1 MARRACEQALLQLA
15 AAAEASAN
23 VFERDSLL
31 IGHFELN
38 RQQALFI
45 SAFQDALQER
55 VRRDWQGNA
64 LAGGGNASTDWQ
76 SLSLVDDREVEAQ
89 VAADRLAMQLA
100 QAADAQW
107 QQWQAFTHALQ
118 RPDAAGGA
126 KPALRAETIAHAAQ
140 RALLGLS
147 TRDDVQRVLE
157 TTFYRCLGA
166 ALPDALND
174 IMAQWRAAGVR
185 EQTQPLRSVPG
196 GKPAATGAGAP
207 TPGRAGGAGHAGGA
221 EFQPSGASVLDEG
234 SGFARSASGRFAHSG
249 HGGLDPQTQPGGL
262 GPGRGAAGGSG
273 GGWGGYQGRPASQPS
288 LGQVGSGMMGVLRRL
303 SNTPVQ
309 ESGAVSSGFG
319 SLSHSTAA
327 GGLAHSGSGSG
338 FGPLAMPNLIHAH
351 REELR
356 EAAAGQLDVMVID
369 VVATLF
375 DAILS
380 DPKVPP
386 QMARLIGRL
395 QLPVLRAAL
404 GDPSFFSMR
413 RHPVRRLVNRIASLG
428 SAFDDFAGEE
438 AQRFLARVKELVQAI
453 VEGDFERLDLYEVQL
468 AELESFVQEQA
479 QREAKESGD
488 AARLL
493 AEREAGARIQQRYAL
508 TLQGA
513 LRTLNAPDFVR
524 DFVSEVWSGVLVQAS
539 LAQPADAARVQRLRE
554 AARDLFLSVQP
565 KAGTA
570 QRKTFLTQLPPL
582 MKALNEGLDLIA
594 WPAAARSAFFGA
606 LLPAHA
612 RSLKGEVK
620 EDGRVEGISALDY
633 NLMARQLE
641 SLLATP
647 LPQLNQLP
655 AATPEA
661 APEPRLDETTAKAV
675 GLLEESAV
683 DWTAPV
689 PQAPQAEPT
698 PAVADLQIAGLPT
711 VEEPTEPVQGRGLA
725 DHVQIGFAYQML
737 LENQWQKVRVNHIS
751 PGRTFFVFTRGKRH
765 KQAISLTH
773 RMLVKLCETE
783 RFRAY
788 ESAALLERAT
798 ARARSQLAKIGI
810 EAKRT

>member
-1 MARRACEQALLQLA
+1 
-15 AAAEASAN
+15 
-23 VFERDSLL
+23 V
-31 IGHFELN
+31 
-38 RQQALFI
+38 
-45 SAFQDALQER
+45 
-55 VRRDWQGNA
+55 
-64 LAGGGNASTDWQ
+64 
-76 SLSLVDDREVEAQ
+76 
-89 VAADRLAMQLA
+89 
-100 QAADAQW
+100 
-107 QQWQAFTHALQ
+107 
-118 RPDAAGGA
+118 
-126 KPALRAETIAHAAQ
+126 
-140 RALLGLS
+140 
-147 TRDDVQRVLE
+147 
-157 TTFYRCLGA
+157 
-166 ALPDALND
+166 
-174 IMAQWRAAGVR
+174 
-185 EQTQPLRSVPG
+185 
-196 GKPAATGAGAP
+196 
-207 TPGRAGGAGHAGGA
+207 
-221 EFQPSGASVLDEG
+221 
-234 SGFARSASGRFAHSG
+234 
-249 HGGLDPQTQPGGL
+249 
-262 GPGRGAAGGSG
+262 
-273 GGWGGYQGRPASQPS
+273 
-288 LGQVGSGMMGVLRRL
+288 
-303 SNTPVQ
+303 
-309 ESGAVSSGFG
+309 
-319 SLSHSTAA
+319 
-327 GGLAHSGSGSG
+327 
-338 FGPLAMPNLIHAH
+338 MPNLIHAH

-428 SAFDDFAGEE
+428 SAFDDFTGEE

-453 VEGDFERLDLYEVQL
+453 VEGDFERLDLYDAQL

-493 AEREAGARIQQRYAL
+493 AEREASARIQQRYAL

-513 LRTLNAPDFVR
+513 LKTLNAPDFVR
-524 DFVSEVWSGVLVQAS
+524 DFVSEVWSGVLVRAS
-539 LAQPADAARVQRLRE
+539 LAHPVDDVRVQRLRD

-570 QRKTFLTQLPPL
+570 QRKAFLAQLPPL

-647 LPQLNQLP
+647 LPQLSQLP

-683 DWTAPV
+683 DWAAPV
-689 PQAPQAEPT
+689 PQAPQVEPA
-698 PAVADLQIAGLPT
+698 PAAADLQIAGLPA
-711 VEEPTEPVQGRGLA
+711 VEEPAEPVQGRGLA

-737 LENQWQKVRVNHIS
+737 LEDQWQKVRVNHIS

-798 ARARSQLAKIGI
+798 ARARSQLAKIGA